1 MDYANYDDMV
11 ARFGRRQMNELQSMH
26 DDGELSVQKALMDAG
41 EQINSYL
48 SVRYITPIIGSEYLT
63 IIACDIARYRLYMQ
77 NAEGEVQKRYDE
89 AIAWLKD
96 VSAGKANITFATPLT
111 KDEEGMIKVAPAPV
125 VGMSHQGGV
134 FGNEV
139 FGKLPRP

>member
-1 MDYANYDDMV
+1 MDYANHDDMI
-11 ARFGRRQMNELQSMH
+11 ARFGIRQMNELQSMH
-26 DDGELSVQKALMDAG
+26 DDGQLSVQKALSDAG

-89 AIAWLKD
+89 AVAWLKD

-111 KDEEGMIKVAPAPV
+111 QDEEKAIKVAPASV

-139 FGKLPRP
+139 FNKLPRP